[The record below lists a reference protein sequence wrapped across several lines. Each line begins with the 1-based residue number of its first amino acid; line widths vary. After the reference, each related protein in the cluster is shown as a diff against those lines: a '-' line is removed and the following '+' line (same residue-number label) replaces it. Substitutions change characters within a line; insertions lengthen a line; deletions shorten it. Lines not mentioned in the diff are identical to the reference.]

1 MTCKAQ
7 KPSEERARF
16 DRRRRGL
23 LRWCCTSGIIGVL
36 VAGGLTNG
44 FIGLFDALWQIIIGI
59 AGGVGLHYAGEG
71 PPGFERLGTCSGFA
85 LIGACLAPVVLEM
98 GPWIDQIGNG
108 GSLTS
113 TATLSGIAVG
123 GFLYLA
129 SQIFGRGV
137 PSRQASPQNP
147 PQNPR
152 LSPEPG
158 QAQRRMEPTS
168 ARSQDSDHRTMP
180 HGKQPGKDSREFG
193 RVREV
198 IRNL

>member
-36 VAGGLTNG
+36 VAGGLMNG

-85 LIGACLAPVVLEM
+85 LIGACLAPIVLEM

-137 PSRQASPQNP
+137 PSRQASA
-147 PQNPR
+147 QNPR
-152 LSPEPG
+152 LSPEPR
-158 QAQRRMEPTS
+158 QAHRRMEPTS
-168 ARSQDSDHRTMP
+168 ARTQDTGQRTMP
-180 HGKQPGKDSREFG
+180 HSKQAGTGYGEIG